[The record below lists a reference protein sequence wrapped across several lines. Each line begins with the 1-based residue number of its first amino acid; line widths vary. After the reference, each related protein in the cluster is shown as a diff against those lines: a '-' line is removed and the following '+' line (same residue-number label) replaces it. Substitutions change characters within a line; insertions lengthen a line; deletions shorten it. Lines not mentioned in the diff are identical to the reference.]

1 MTKSTVA
8 TLKIRPSIFDLIR
21 NGIKEYEIRDSSL
34 EGVDIICYLDSVTGA
49 FLGSYSVDGVERV
62 GRSAD
67 QQTIWRS
74 GVNADTFYELFPPS
88 SVGGPD
94 ALWVAKLQNPV
105 DINDA
110 LGIG

>member
-21 NGIKEYEIRDSSL
+21 NGVKEYEIRDSSL
-34 EGVDIICYLDSVTGA
+34 EGVDVICYLDSETGA
-49 FLGSYSVDGVERV
+49 FLGSFTVDEVERV
-62 GRSAD
+62 DRSTD
-67 QQTIWRS
+67 QQTIECS
-74 GVNADTFYELFPPS
+74 GVDVDTFYELFPPA

>member
-8 TLKIRPSIFDLIR
+8 TLKIRPSIFNLIR

-34 EGVDIICYLDSVTGA
+34 EGVDVICYLDSETGA
-49 FLGSYSVDGVERV
+49 FLGSFIVGDVERV
-62 GRSAD
+62 DRGAD
-67 QQTIWRS
+67 QRTIERS
-74 GVNADTFYELFPPS
+74 GVNVETFYDLFPPV
-88 SVGGPD
+88 SVGGPEV
-94 ALWVAKLQNPV
+94 LWVAKLQRPV

>member
-34 EGVDIICYLDSVTGA
+34 EGVDIICYLDSETGA
-49 FLGSYSVDGVERV
+49 FLGSFAVGGVECV

-67 QQTIWRS
+67 QNTIERS
-74 GVNADTFYELFPPS
+74 GVNAETFYDLFPPVS
-88 SVGGPD
+88 LEGPEV
-94 ALWVAKLQNPV
+94 LWIAKLQGPV

>member
-21 NGIKEYEIRDSSL
+21 KGIKEYEIRDSSL
-34 EGVDIICYLDSVTGA
+34 ERVDVICYLDCETGA
-49 FLGSYSVDGVERV
+49 FLGSYSVGGVECVNRA
-62 GRSAD
+62 AD
-67 QQTIWRS
+67 QQTIERS
-74 GVNADTFYELFPPS
+74 GVNVETFYDLFPPV
-88 SVGGPD
+88 SVGGPEV
-94 ALWVAKLQNPV
+94 LWVAKLQSPV